1 MLYRKLKYLKRGIET
16 KEIQLSLP
24 TSFELNYYLNE
35 KPKRE
40 SILRGCVRLSIQQEE
55 EDVFYASPA
64 ISCNGFTV
72 HYVDHKMVTEITFEW
87 KDVC

>member
-1 MLYRKLKYLKRGIET
+1 MKSQNAQVGGL
-16 KEIQLSLP
+16 
-24 TSFELNYYLNE
+24 
-35 KPKRE
+35 
-40 SILRGCVRLSIQQEE
+40 CASIQQEE

-72 HYVDHKMVTEITFEW
+72 HYVDHKMVIEITFEW